1 MRVADAPP
9 PDETRLKLALDRAT
23 EYAQRQ
29 RGDIITV
36 AGPMLYELVKAKPF
50 GSRSN
55 QAAMALT
62 LTFLMRH
69 GVVIAAPMEDLVEVS
84 AAISGGQIYLGVLDQ
99 WMRESAR
106 LVN

>member
-1 MRVADAPP
+1 
-9 PDETRLKLALDRAT
+9 
-23 EYAQRQ
+23 
-29 RGDIITV
+29 
-36 AGPMLYELVKAKPF
+36 
-50 GSRSN
+50 
-55 QAAMALT
+55 MALT

-106 LVN
+106 VVN